1 MNTNTLTTEARAESA
16 PRGSCP
22 RTPARLTNEQSG
34 EAMKQE
40 LGEAV
45 RQAEQ
50 TGRPV
55 GVWGGLLQVVIV
67 K

>member
-1 MNTNTLTTEARAESA
+1 MELNTRNHQEHAQAAAQKQQQEQAPSRAV
-16 PRGSCP
+16 G
-22 RTPARLTNEQSG
+22 G
-34 EAMKQE
+34 AMRRE

-50 TGRPV
+50 TGHPV